1 MKTKT
6 LCFCL
11 FSFSA
16 RICFSNEEMFM
27 KCLLKKCIFNSADD
41 ESGNVKTSLT
51 SKSKIRDDELQVRLG
66 LFLENNHSQG
76 RTKHKQSLSS
86 LGSNNTS
93 PLSTLTNSS
102 EADMSRGSMHEKSQ
116 TSKRGCESIG
126 SLLSVSISEH
136 SNASS
141 NSLGRRH
148 SLAGKV

>member
-1 MKTKT
+1 MK
-6 LCFCL
+6 
-11 FSFSA
+11 S
-16 RICFSNEEMFM
+16 
-27 KCLLKKCIFNSADD
+27 
-41 ESGNVKTSLT
+41 SLT
-51 SKSKIRDDELQVRLG
+51 SKSKTVRDDELQARLG
-66 LFLENNHSQG
+66 LFLENNHGQG

-141 NSLGRRH
+141 GSTGRRH
-148 SLAGKV
+148 SLTGKTVV

>member
-1 MKTKT
+1 M
-6 LCFCL
+6 
-11 FSFSA
+11 SISA
-16 RICFSNEEMFM
+16 KLILINFI
-27 KCLLKKCIFNSADD
+27 IFEFTPRSTYVDD
-41 ESGNVKTSLT
+41 EGGNVKVNLT
-51 SKSKIRDDELQVRLG
+51 SKSKTVRDDELQLRLG
-66 LFLENNHSQG
+66 LFLENNHSHT

-102 EADMSRGSMHEKSQ
+102 EADMSRGSMLPKAKH
-116 TSKRGCESIG
+116 GCESIA

-148 SLAGKV
+148 SLTGKILTKKIKSKNHLKIFF